1 MPVVFQSSVSNP
13 SLRQQRQDIFSDH
26 QIFSSSANVFLV
38 RFRRDLEAGIYSG
51 PVVLEVGDLETTV
64 RELEEKISQ
73 MESAGDQLAESME
86 NAAVRDTSSF
96 RVFSNSLSVTNMKI
110 FLSFNYTCM
119 VERGE
124 MTVLILT
131 IRWMEVK

>member
-96 RVFSNSLSVTNMKI
+96 RVFSNSLSVTNMKT
-110 FLSFNYTCM
+110 FLSFNYTYLH
-119 VERGE
+119 GG
-124 MTVLILT
+124 
-131 IRWMEVK
+131 KG

>member
-1 MPVVFQSSVSNP
+1 M
-13 SLRQQRQDIFSDH
+13 
-26 QIFSSSANVFLV
+26 FLV

-86 NAAVRDTSSF
+86 NAAVRDT
-96 RVFSNSLSVTNMKI
+96 
-110 FLSFNYTCM
+110 
-119 VERGE
+119 
-124 MTVLILT
+124 
-131 IRWMEVK
+131 

>member
-1 MPVVFQSSVSNP
+1 M
-13 SLRQQRQDIFSDH
+13 
-26 QIFSSSANVFLV
+26 FLV

-96 RVFSNSLSVTNMKI
+96 RVFSNSLSVTNMKT